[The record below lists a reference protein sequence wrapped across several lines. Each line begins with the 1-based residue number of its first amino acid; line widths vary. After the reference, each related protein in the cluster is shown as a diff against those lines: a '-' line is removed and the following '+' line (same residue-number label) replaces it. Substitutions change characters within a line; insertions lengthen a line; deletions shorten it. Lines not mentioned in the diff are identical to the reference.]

1 MRRARSPKEAPREKL
16 PQPGRAPS
24 SSLRNPR
31 HVSRRRLQLGRMSG
45 WAKLRSKP
53 PHRLARGI
61 NTYAYIE
68 GDPLSI
74 TDPLGLATYLCTKPL
89 HAPGIRVATACIQKA
104 DSTLHRSITNT
115 SVFQMGKAGC
125 RVADR
130 TAQKGLSRQASRAQH
145 LPAESRKPV
154 DERSALS
161 NACWLKLRTLAGA
174 AGAN

>member
-89 HAPGIRVATACIQKA
+89 HAPGDTCGHGLYPESGLNPSPFYHQYVCFPDGKGGMSCGGQDRAEGPLAPGKP
-104 DSTLHRSITNT
+104 STTP
-115 SVFQMGKAGC
+115 
-125 RVADR
+125 
-130 TAQKGLSRQASRAQH
+130 ASRE
-145 LPAESRKPV
+145 P
-154 DERSALS
+154 
-161 NACWLKLRTLAGA
+161 
-174 AGAN
+174 